1 MSQTSD
7 RYSKALFEL
16 AQEQNNLE
24 ALQETMSDIKRLI
37 INLSDFRQFLSNP
50 LLSYEERCAILKALF
65 EGKIPELGFRFLLF
79 ITYKNRLD
87 ILKDIIESFDIMYLS
102 STHQMRVC
110 VKTALPVKEEDK
122 VFICQCLQDKFHQ
135 QMITQWI
142 LDPSLIGGFRIFA
155 QGNIYDYSFKSQLNH
170 FFQLTTQPS

>member
-1 MSQTSD
+1 MSQAAN
-7 RYSKALFEL
+7 RYSKMLFEL

-24 ALQETMSDIKRLI
+24 AIQATMTDIRKLI

-65 EGKIPELGFRFLLF
+65 EGKIPDIAYRFLLF
-79 ITYKNRLD
+79 VTYKGRLN
-87 ILKDIIESFDIMYLS
+87 ILKDIIESFDNMYLEQ
-102 STHQMRVC
+102 THQMRVY
-110 VKTALPVKEEDK
+110 VKTALPIKEEDK
-122 VFICQCLQDKFHQ
+122 TSINQHLQDKFHQ

-155 QGNIYDYSFKSQLNH
+155 QGKLYDYSFKNQLSH
-170 FFQLTTQPS
+170 FFQQTT